1 MNDRFTIHSIDDL
14 QEKLNSIS
22 LEKIT
27 DELRKYGITQKKLGE
42 ICHMKSS
49 DISMAKRCEKKEHYF
64 KFLFALK
71 AAGLF
76 MLNIS
81 REGEK

>member
-1 MNDRFTIHSIDDL
+1 MDDIFIIKGIDEL
-14 QEKLNSIS
+14 QDKLNRIS
-22 LEKIT
+22 LDKIT
-27 DELRKYGITQKKLGE
+27 DELRKHGISQKKLAE

-49 DISMAKRCEKKEHYF
+49 DISVTKRCEKKKHYF

-71 AAGLF
+71 ATGLF
-76 MLNIS
+76 MINIS

>member
-14 QEKLNSIS
+14 ENKLNSIS
-22 LEKIT
+22 LDKIT
-27 DELRKYGITQKKLGE
+27 DELRKHGISQKRLGE

-49 DISMAKRCEKKEHYF
+49 DISVAKRCEKKKHYF
-64 KFLFALK
+64 KYLFALK

-76 MLNIS
+76 MLAIS
-81 REGEK
+81 REGER